1 MIQEC
6 LVVEFSVRGDDCPL
20 ADATRNT
27 GASLDA
33 HPPLLRE
40 DGYALLHFSSANGDA
55 LATVLDEDD
64 RVRYLHLAR
73 NDGRFNYR
81 CLSKDL
87 CVVHDLV
94 SAGFLVEQLHYDA
107 GDARFT
113 GAVVGQEVLRGVLD
127 TAGDTVGVTLER
139 VFPIADRGDSS
150 VADRWGVTPAQAD
163 ALRTAHE
170 MGYFSVPRD
179 VDASEVAAALD
190 ISKSAFLERLR
201 RGLDRLLGEAL

>member
-1 MIQEC
+1 MISEC

-20 ADATRNT
+20 ADATRET
-27 GASLDA
+27 GTSLDA
-33 HPPLLRE
+33 HPPLLRD
-40 DGYALLHFSSANGDA
+40 DGYALLHFSSANGED
-55 LATVLDEDD
+55 LATVLDEDE

-94 SAGFLVEQLHYDA
+94 SAGFLVEQLHYRD

-113 GAVVGQEVLRGVLD
+113 GAVVGKDVLRGVLD

-139 VFPIADRGDSS
+139 AFPIADRDDSS
-150 VADRWGVTPAQAD
+150 VAVRWGLTPAQAE
-163 ALRTAHE
+163 ALQAAHE

-179 VDASEVAAALD
+179 VDASEVGAALD

-201 RGLDRLLGEAL
+201 RGLERLLGETL

>member
-1 MIQEC
+1 MISEC
-6 LVVEFSVRGDDCPL
+6 LVVEFSVRGDHCPL
-20 ADATRNT
+20 ADATRET
-27 GASLDA
+27 GTSLDA
-33 HPPLLRE
+33 HPPLLRD
-40 DGYALLHFSSANGDA
+40 DGYALLHFSSANGEA
-55 LATVLDEDD
+55 LATALDEDD

-94 SAGFLVEQLHYDA
+94 SAGFLVEQLHYRE

-139 VFPIADRGDSS
+139 AFPIAGRDDSS
-150 VADRWGVTPAQAD
+150 VAVRWGLTPAQAE
-163 ALRTAHE
+163 ALETAHE
-170 MGYFSVPRD
+170 MGYFAVPRD

-190 ISKSAFLERLR
+190 VSKSAFLERLR
-201 RGLDRLLGEAL
+201 RGLDQLLGETL